1 MEHKKNFAAID
12 IGTNSFHLV
21 VAEVNLATG
30 KFRTLTKD
38 KEIVRLGSGSTD
50 MKYISESAMNR
61 GIAALKRF
69 SAIAGS
75 YSAEIRAIATSAV
88 REALNRDE
96 FLRRVRSHTSIK
108 IEIASGTEEARLI
121 HLGVLQSLPVFHK
134 NILLIDIGGGSTEFL
149 VGKGRKIFFSN
160 SLKIGAVRL
169 TERFFQNDN
178 INKNSIDECRK
189 FVKGSLVPLTRE
201 ISKRPYECCIGSS
214 GTIDTITKIIRASKK
229 GGLPEFVDNNNYS
242 FTKAELSKAVEQI
255 LKAKTIRK
263 RRSIPGMDPDRVD
276 IITAGA
282 IIIEQIFKELKPAQL
297 TFSEYALREGII
309 LDSIEKL
316 HLKHKATHLFNI
328 RYNSIVHL
336 GEMYHYEKTHA
347 HHVSMLSL
355 LLFDQTKKLHG
366 FSEREREYL
375 QAAALLHEIGAYVS
389 HSLHHR
395 HSYYLIR
402 NADLMGFT
410 ENEKEII
417 ANVARYHR
425 KSHPKVKHETF
436 SLLSADDKRV
446 VVRLA
451 AILRIADGF
460 DRSHASFVQ
469 KVKVAI
475 RGKNV
480 QISIKPRSS
489 ENYEMAVWGAD
500 RKKKLFEDTFKC
512 VVKFM

>member
-21 VAEVNLATG
+21 VAEVNLISG
-30 KFRTLTKD
+30 KFRILEKD

-50 MKYISESAMNR
+50 MKYISESAMSR

-69 SAIAGS
+69 NTIANS

-96 FLRRVRSHTSIK
+96 FLRRARSHTSIK

-121 HLGVLQSLPVFHK
+121 HLGVLQSLPVFNK
-134 NILLIDIGGGSTEFL
+134 NIMLIDIGGGSTEFL
-149 VGKGRKIFFSN
+149 VGKGRKIAFSN

-169 TERFFQNDN
+169 TERFFQND
-178 INKNSIDECRK
+178 IITKKSIDECRK
-189 FVKGSLVPLTRE
+189 YVKGSLVPLVRE
-201 ISKRPYECCIGSS
+201 ISKRPFEVCVGSS
-214 GTIDTITKIIRASKK
+214 GTIDTITTLIRASKK
-229 GGLPEFVDNNNYS
+229 NGLPEFIDNNSFS
-242 FTKAELSKAVEQI
+242 FTKAEFYKTVGQI
-255 LKAKTIRK
+255 LKAKNIRK

-282 IIIEQIFKELKPAQL
+282 IILEQIFKEFKLPGL
-297 TFSEYALREGII
+297 TFSGYALREGII

-316 HLKHKATHLFNI
+316 HLKHKATHLVNI
-328 RYNSIVHL
+328 RYNSVVHL
-336 GEMYHYEKTHA
+336 GEMYRYEKTHA
-347 HHVSMLSL
+347 HHVAMLAL

-366 FSEREREYL
+366 LGEKEREYL
-375 QAAALLHEIGAYVS
+375 QAASLLHEIGSYVS

-402 NADLMGFT
+402 NADMMGFT

-425 KSHPKVKHETF
+425 KSHPKIKHETF
-436 SLLSADDKRV
+436 SLLSMDDKRV
-446 VVRLA
+446 VTRLA

-469 KVKVAI
+469 KVKVNI

-480 QISIKPRSS
+480 QISLKPKSN
-489 ENYEMAVWGAD
+489 EHIEMAIWGAE

-512 VVKFM
+512 AVRFE

>member
-21 VAEVNLATG
+21 VAEVNLASG
-30 KFRTLTKD
+30 KFRILTKE

-50 MKYISESAMNR
+50 MKYISENAMNR

-69 SAIAGS
+69 NTIASS

-149 VGKGRKIFFSN
+149 VGKGRKIDFSN

-169 TERFFQNDN
+169 TERFFQNDS
-178 INKNSIDECRK
+178 INKKSIDECRK
-189 FVKGSLVPLTRE
+189 FVKGSLVPLVRE
-201 ISKRPYECCIGSS
+201 ISKKQFECCIGSS
-214 GTIDTITKIIRASKK
+214 GTIDTLTTIIRASKRN
-229 GGLPEFVDNNNYS
+229 GLPEYVDNNNYTFS
-242 FTKAELSKAVEQI
+242 KAELLKAVELI
-255 LKAKTIRK
+255 LKAKSNRK
-263 RRSIPGMDPDRVD
+263 RSSIPGMDQDRVD

-282 IIIEQIFKELKPAQL
+282 IILEQIFKELKLSQL
-297 TFSEYALREGII
+297 TFSGYALREGII

-328 RYNSIVHL
+328 RYNSVVHL
-336 GEMYHYEKTHA
+336 GEMYQYEKTHA
-347 HHVSMLSL
+347 HHVAKLSL
-355 LLFDQTKKLHG
+355 LLFDQTSKLHG
-366 FSEREREYL
+366 LSEKEREYL
-375 QAAALLHEIGAYVS
+375 EAAALLHEIGSYVS

-402 NADLMGFT
+402 NADMMGFT

-417 ANVARYHR
+417 ANIARYHR

-436 SLLSADDKRV
+436 SLLSPDDKRV

-460 DRSHASFVQ
+460 DRSHASSVQ
-469 KVKVAI
+469 KIKVGI

-480 QISIKPRSS
+480 QISIKPKSG
-489 ENYEMAVWGAD
+489 ENFEMAIWGAD

-512 VVKFM
+512 VVHFQ

>member
-21 VAEVNLATG
+21 VTEVNLASG
-30 KFRTLTKD
+30 KFRILTKE

-69 SAIAGS
+69 GAIAGS

-149 VGKGRKIFFSN
+149 VGKGRQIFFSN

-169 TERFFQNDN
+169 TERFFQNDT

-189 FVKGSLVPLTRE
+189 FVKGSLVPLVRG
-201 ISKRPYECCIGSS
+201 ISEKHFEVCVGSS
-214 GTIDTITKIIRASKK
+214 GTIDTLTTIIRASKK
-229 GGLPEFVDNNNYS
+229 NVLPEYVDNNN
-242 FTKAELSKAVEQI
+242 FTFSRAELFKAVE
-255 LKAKTIRK
+255 LVFKAKSIRK
-263 RRSIPGMDPDRVD
+263 RRSILGMDADRVD

-282 IIIEQIFKELKPAQL
+282 IIIEQIFKELKLQQL
-297 TFSEYALREGII
+297 TFSGYALREGII

-316 HLKHKATHLFNI
+316 HLKHKATHLYNI
-328 RYNSIVHL
+328 RYNSLVHL
-336 GEMYHYEKTHA
+336 GEMYQYEKTHA
-347 HHVSMLSL
+347 HHVTSLSL
-355 LLFDQTKKLHG
+355 SLFDQTKKLHG
-366 FSEREREYL
+366 FGEREREYL
-375 QAAALLHEIGAYVS
+375 QAAAILHEIGGYVS
-389 HSLHHR
+389 HSFHHR

-425 KSHPKVKHETF
+425 KSHPKAKHETF
-436 SLLSADDKRV
+436 SLLSTDDKRV
-446 VVRLA
+446 VTRLA

-460 DRSHASFVQ
+460 DRSHASFVK
-469 KVKVAI
+469 KVKVTA

-480 QISIKPRSS
+480 QISIKPKSS
-489 ENYEMAVWGAD
+489 ENYNMAIWGAD
-500 RKKKLFEDTFKC
+500 RKKKLFEDTFRC
-512 VVKFM
+512 IVKFG